1 VEYRQSVSPKPSEKP
16 RETSPDPI
24 DLHTCDAAVSLAFSI
39 LGKRWNGMILSTL
52 GSGPLPFARLK
63 RAVPGISDAMLSDR
77 LTGLAEVRLLTRSV
91 DAGPPV
97 AVTYTLTPQGEQLL
111 PLLEQLGQWA
121 AANLERP
128 DAGAPASAAADARTP
143 AEKN

>member
-1 VEYRQSVSPKPSEKP
+1 MTPKPAA
-16 RETSPDPI
+16 SPL

-52 GSGPLPFARLK
+52 GSGALSFAALK
-63 RAVPGISDAMLSDR
+63 RGVPGISDAMLSDR
-77 LTGLAEVRLLTRSV
+77 LTGLAEVKLLTRSV

-97 AVTYTLTPQGEQLL
+97 AVTYELTPQGEQLL

-128 DAGAPASAAADARTP
+128 DAQADADAPAKTP

>member
-1 VEYRQSVSPKPSEKP
+1 MTPKPAP
-16 RETSPDPI
+16 API

-52 GSGPLPFARLK
+52 GSGALSFAALK
-63 RAVPGISDAMLSDR
+63 RGVPGISDAMLSDR

-97 AVTYTLTPQGEQLL
+97 AVTYALTPQGEQLL

-128 DAGAPASAAADARTP
+128 ADNEARTTDTP
-143 AEKN
+143 AEKK

>member
-1 VEYRQSVSPKPSEKP
+1 MTPKPDA
-16 RETSPDPI
+16 TSI

-52 GSGPLPFARLK
+52 GSGALSFAALK
-63 RAVPGISDAMLSDR
+63 RGVPGISDAMLSDR
-77 LTGLAEVRLLTRSV
+77 LTGLAEVKLLTRSV

-97 AVTYTLTPQGEQLL
+97 AVTYALTTQGEQLL

-128 DAGAPASAAADARTP
+128 EAAHEDTTL
-143 AEKN
+143 AEKK

>member
-1 VEYRQSVSPKPSEKP
+1 MTPKPAAAS
-16 RETSPDPI
+16 I

-52 GSGPLPFARLK
+52 GPGALSFAALK
-63 RAVPGISDAMLSDR
+63 RGVPGISDAMLSDR

-97 AVTYTLTPQGEQLL
+97 AVTYALTPQGEQLL
-111 PLLEQLGQWA
+111 PLLEQLGRWA

-128 DAGAPASAAADARTP
+128 ADERPAADT